1 MLSDIAR
8 QRAGPLQCSRNIIC
22 LRWEA
27 FQRNKGSV
35 TQQLPQEE
43 SCLSWGATVCMPAL
57 PGLHITAPVQLPFA
71 LCHSARFFQEVGG
84 WVCSHIEAYLL
95 HCLSEE
101 TNCFLASFART
112 LPKGCPIHSQMPPSG
127 KDWLQVELGKS
138 LFVQSLTNI
147 LCQNRCDNGLLFPV
161 P

>member
-1 MLSDIAR
+1 MTS
-8 QRAGPLQCSRNIIC
+8 QGSR
-22 LRWEA
+22 L
-27 FQRNKGSV
+27 GHSSV
-35 TQQLPQEE
+35 RTTSSVSGGKHFRGTKAVSHSSFHRKKAVCPG
-43 SCLSWGATVCMPAL
+43 GATVCMPAL

-95 HCLSEE
+95 HCLSGE